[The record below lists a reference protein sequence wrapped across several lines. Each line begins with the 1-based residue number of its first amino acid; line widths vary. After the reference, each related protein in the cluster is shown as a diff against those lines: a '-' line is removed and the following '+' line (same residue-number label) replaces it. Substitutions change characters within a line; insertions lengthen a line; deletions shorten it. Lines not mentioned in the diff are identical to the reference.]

1 MRINSTVALTFILL
15 TLMFGAGVVSGAWG
29 FAIGREALKGITQPD
44 ARPTNKV
51 NKKNN
56 SGRGE
61 ELVILK
67 ESDILKVVKERI
79 DGGSSKPSTVPSPSP
94 KTDLNQQTS
103 LPGKFPF
110 VSQDKG
116 VTIEVTGVRQQTDFV
131 VYDVALQN
139 EGTQPVKFL
148 YSFLNISDDQGRAL
162 SADTTGLPTDLPI
175 GSQKFTGTVSI
186 STALLDKAQKIS
198 VQLTDYPDQKL
209 QLKLA
214 NIPVR

>member
-1 MRINSTVALTFILL
+1 M
-15 TLMFGAGVVSGAWG
+15 
-29 FAIGREALKGITQPD
+29 
-44 ARPTNKV
+44 
-51 NKKNN
+51 
-56 SGRGE
+56 
-61 ELVILK
+61 
-67 ESDILKVVKERI
+67 KERI
-79 DGGSSKPSTVPSPSP
+79 DGGSSKPSTPPSPSP
-94 KTDLNQQTS
+94 KVDLNQQTS

-139 EGTQPVKFL
+139 ESTQPVKFL

-186 STALLDKAQKIS
+186 STALLDKAKKNLRPIDRLPRPKAATQAGE
-198 VQLTDYPDQKL
+198 YPSQMRNEGKL
-209 QLKLA
+209 
-214 NIPVR
+214 